1 MAAQD
6 LDLDLLLA
14 VGSGAQHDPAQELGE
29 HKVDQSQCRRW
40 IILGSS
46 W

>member
-1 MAAQD
+1 MVAQD
-6 LDLDLLLA
+6 QDLDLLLV
-14 VGSGAQHDPAQELGE
+14 VGSRAQHDPAQELGE
-29 HKVDQSQCRRW
+29 HKVDQSQRHRW